1 MSSPASISH
10 NKGPYCKSWILALYN
25 PAQRKKKKK
34 RKKNIL
40 WDKSLLALSS
50 FTPVVPWC
58 RRKKYFISGHLAHT
72 LLMFFLKWLLSLV
85 TMGKL
90 GEMMLDLAQ
99 PMKKLMFLYRGHCFL
114 FVGFFLFACFT
125 SISLLWVQTRLLWA
139 PRHKRGHWD

>member
-34 RKKNIL
+34 KEKRISYETNPYWL
-40 WDKSLLALSS
+40 FPLLLLLSLDAEE
-50 FTPVVPWC
+50 
-58 RRKKYFISGHLAHT
+58 KKYFISGHLAHT

-90 GEMMLDLAQ
+90 SEMMLDLAQ

-125 SISLLWVQTRLLWA
+125 SISLL
-139 PRHKRGHWD
+139 